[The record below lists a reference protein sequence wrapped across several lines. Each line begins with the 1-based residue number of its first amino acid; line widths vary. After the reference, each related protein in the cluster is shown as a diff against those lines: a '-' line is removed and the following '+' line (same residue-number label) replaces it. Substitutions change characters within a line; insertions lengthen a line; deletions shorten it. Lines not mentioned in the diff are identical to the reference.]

1 MKNDEVSKIKIQHP
15 ITKIKSEVDISP
27 KCAHLFNKITERDGA
42 WRIVEEIKK
51 IISPQEIME
60 DTLEQ
65 KTWEFI
71 GESYRNNKRIYEAI
85 HIHMALYDHML
96 EAQKIEGKRVHKG
109 MPLCWLY
116 ECFKSLN
123 FSAISKR
130 YLMLTLIE
138 DSITTENNINPDK
151 SGVYFRLIWDSGIP
165 EHEFLRY
172 SKEIFQKYQEN
183 EEFGFFPEW
192 ILQNLDQEWMT
203 EFPSNVEGN
212 AYIID
217 KGYANYLHSKMGDP
231 KGESLEYL
239 ASYLMSCIPGC
250 RTRFRQKTYS
260 TDHDVI
266 CNIDGIYNDFRSEFG
281 RIFICEC
288 KDYKKN
294 SMDFSDTAKFIQV
307 LNSTKSKFGIIFSPT
322 GITGENKTINADRE
336 ILKIF
341 QNLGIVIIVINSND
355 LDSICNGKNL
365 INLLRNKY
373 EKIRLD
379 LRIKK

>member
-1 MKNDEVSKIKIQHP
+1 MGNDKVSRIKLTNPNTNEI
-15 ITKIKSEVDISP
+15 SEIEISA
-27 KCAHLFNKITERDGA
+27 KCMHLFNKIQNRDGA
-42 WRIVEEIKK
+42 WRIVEELKT
-51 IISPQEIME
+51 IIRPQEIIE

-65 KTWEFI
+65 KTWELF
-71 GESYRNNKRIYEAI
+71 GGIYKENRRYFEAI
-85 HIHMALYDHML
+85 HIYMALYDHML

-116 ECFKSLN
+116 DCFNYLGY
-123 FSAISKR
+123 SAISKR

-138 DSITTENNINPDK
+138 DSISTKNNIKPDP
-151 SGVYFRLIWDSGIP
+151 SGVYFRLIWHRGLP
-165 EHEFLRY
+165 ENEFFRY
-172 SKEIFQKYQEN
+172 SKESFQKFKEN

-212 AYIID
+212 MYIIN
-217 KGYANYLHSKMGDP
+217 KGYANFLHLKMGDST
-231 KGESLEYL
+231 GESLEHL

-250 RTRFRQKTYS
+250 RTRFRQKTFS
-260 TDHDVI
+260 SDHDVI
-266 CNIDGIYNDFRSEFG
+266 CNIDGIFNDFRSELG
-281 RIFICEC
+281 RIFVCEC
-288 KDYKKN
+288 KDYEKN
-294 SMDFSDTAKFIQV
+294 SMDFSDTAKFIQG

-322 GITGENKTINADRE
+322 GITGKDKSINAERE

-341 QNLGIVIIVINSND
+341 QNLGIVIVV
-355 LDSICNGKNL
+355 LDSKNLDDLCNGKNL

-379 LRIKK
+379 LR